1 MALRLN
7 GSSSGYVE
15 LDVPAAAGS
24 HTLTLPDGGGSSG
37 QYLQTDGSGGLSWAG
52 VTTGKILQ
60 VVNAHKTDAESY
72 TPSTT
77 WTDVASLSV
86 SITPSSASNK
96 VYLTATVNAAT
107 DVRAHFRILRG
118 STPIAVGDAAGSRV
132 QSFASDFQRVGGPDI
147 RSASVSWLD
156 SPSTTSAT
164 TYKIQVRLDGGG
176 TVYINRPES
185 TIDAGSY
192 GRPVS
197 SLILLEV
204 AA

>member
-1 MALRLN
+1 MPITIN
-7 GSSSGYVE
+7 GSGTVTGLS
-15 LDVPAAAGS
+15 AGG
-24 HTLTLPDGGGSSG
+24 LPDGSITTDDIASG
-37 QYLQTDGSGGLSWAG
+37 AVTAAKLAAG
-52 VTTGKILQ
+52 AGGKILQ
-60 VVNAHKTDAESY
+60 VVNAHKTDAEAY

-86 SITPSSASNK
+86 SITPSSTSNK

-107 DVRAHFRILRG
+107 DARAHFRILRG

-164 TYKIQVRLDGGG
+164 TYKMQVRLDGGG

-185 TIDAGSY
+185 TIDTGSY